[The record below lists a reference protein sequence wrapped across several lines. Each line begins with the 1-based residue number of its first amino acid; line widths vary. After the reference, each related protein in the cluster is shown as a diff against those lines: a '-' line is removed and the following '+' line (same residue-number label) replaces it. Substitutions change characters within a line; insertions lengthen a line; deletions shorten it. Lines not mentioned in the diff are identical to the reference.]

1 MISRGSKW
9 KRGTTTKALFVL
21 DLALA
26 VIAAGCASV
35 SVDFDSCDHTGAR
48 EAPIA
53 VGPLGMA
60 VQEINDNVYQSIPED
75 RQAATGRLFG
85 R

>member
-9 KRGTTTKALFVL
+9 KRGTTKALFVL
-21 DLALA
+21 GLALA

-35 SVDFDSCDHTGAR
+35 SVEFDSCDHTGAH
-48 EAPIA
+48 EATIA
-53 VGPLGMA
+53 AGPLGMA
-60 VQEINDNVYQSIPED
+60 VQEINEYVYQSISED